1 MRMGEELGY
10 NEVKEK
16 VLFDL
21 MRQKLN
27 EE

>member
-10 NEVKEK
+10 NKVKEK

>member
-1 MRMGEELGY
+1 MRIGEELGY
-10 NEVKEK
+10 NKFKEK